1 MKDLQTM
8 CDMAAK
14 LDERLVIG
22 DNFYMLSKNYI
33 NYLDVLPKDVL
44 INIVKKLTEDNRG
57 LKAEIKALNG
67 CIESMTSRM
76 GRQYESNRIKKRG
89 MIIVNSVNEI
99 IDVCN
104 SLTPEKYY
112 DMLPYI
118 EVNYK
123 LGLRHYRYEDILK
136 EAMLKCLNKEKL

>member
-22 DNFYMLSKNYI
+22 DDFYMLSKNYI

-76 GRQYESNRIKKRG
+76 GR
-89 MIIVNSVNEI
+89 
-99 IDVCN
+99 
-104 SLTPEKYY
+104 
-112 DMLPYI
+112 
-118 EVNYK
+118 
-123 LGLRHYRYEDILK
+123 
-136 EAMLKCLNKEKL
+136 

>member
-44 INIVKKLTEDNRG
+44 INIVKKLTEDNKG
-57 LKAEIKALNG
+57 LKAKIKSLNG
-67 CIESMTSRM
+67 SIESMTSRM
-76 GRQYESNRIKKRG
+76 GR
-89 MIIVNSVNEI
+89 
-99 IDVCN
+99 
-104 SLTPEKYY
+104 
-112 DMLPYI
+112 
-118 EVNYK
+118 
-123 LGLRHYRYEDILK
+123 
-136 EAMLKCLNKEKL
+136 

>member
-33 NYLDVLPKDVL
+33 NYLDILPKDVL

-76 GRQYESNRIKKRG
+76 GR
-89 MIIVNSVNEI
+89 
-99 IDVCN
+99 
-104 SLTPEKYY
+104 
-112 DMLPYI
+112 
-118 EVNYK
+118 
-123 LGLRHYRYEDILK
+123 
-136 EAMLKCLNKEKL
+136 

>member
-33 NYLDVLPKDVL
+33 NYLDILPKDVL

-57 LKAEIKALNG
+57 LKAKIKSLNG
-67 CIESMTSRM
+67 SIESMTSRM
-76 GRQYESNRIKKRG
+76 GR
-89 MIIVNSVNEI
+89 
-99 IDVCN
+99 
-104 SLTPEKYY
+104 
-112 DMLPYI
+112 
-118 EVNYK
+118 
-123 LGLRHYRYEDILK
+123 
-136 EAMLKCLNKEKL
+136 